1 MIWDWNNEWQGPL
14 MRIGQGFDVHR
25 FVSGRP
31 LVLGGVKIAHDKG
44 LEGHSDADV
53 LVHAVCD
60 ALLGAACLGD
70 IGRHFP
76 DTDPAYKNIDS
87 MELLKKTWAMVREK
101 HPAIINIDA
110 TLLAEAPKIAP
121 YSAAMREKIASAL
134 EISTDMVSVKA
145 TTLEGLG
152 FVGRKEGIAALC
164 VVLID

>member
-1 MIWDWNNEWQGPL
+1 